1 MGVRVT
7 SSRPQS
13 LRSTWLCLAVVSLVV
28 LPDSVGAE
36 MPPDRF
42 WYVNHSCV
50 VAAANR
56 YAVTVQILEAIILV
70 ESEGDP
76 HAVSVNR
83 DGKGDRRGPL
93 SLKQAKALVAELW
106 KTGANFDVGIAQIN
120 SVHMRQYKIDP
131 AHFLDPCINI
141 QWAAFVLR
149 QKINEYQETW
159 TDTTGVAT
167 SRATAGRCT
176 GHLSGSQASDEPAGC
191 CDEYAGWAGTAF
203 ERRVCEQERSRAVCY
218 CECFART
225 VGV

>member
-1 MGVRVT
+1 MHLHRHLLRRGYGGPLGAF
-7 SSRPQS
+7 SRPKS
-13 LRSTWLCLAVVSLVV
+13 RRSTWLCLAVVCLGV

-76 HAVSVNR
+76 HAVNVNR

-93 SLKQAKALVAELW
+93 SFKQATELVAELW
-106 KTGANFDVGIAQIN
+106 KAGANFDVGIAQIN

-131 AHFLDPCINI
+131 VHFLDPCINI

-159 TDTTGVAT
+159 TAVGRYNG
-167 SRATAGRCT
+167 SRNIAGYSWKVYRA
-176 GHLSGSQASDEPAGC
+176 LERLAGI
-191 CDEYAGWAGTAF
+191 
-203 ERRVCEQERSRAVCY
+203 RR
-218 CECFART
+218 AR
-225 VGV
+225 GLLR

>member
-1 MGVRVT
+1 
-7 SSRPQS
+7 
-13 LRSTWLCLAVVSLVV
+13 
-28 LPDSVGAE
+28 

-76 HAVSVNR
+76 HAVNVNR

-93 SLKQAKALVAELW
+93 SFKQATDLVAELW
-106 KTGANFDVGIAQIN
+106 KVGANFDVGIAQIN

-131 AHFLDPCINI
+131 VHFLDPCINI

-159 TDTTGVAT
+159 TAVGRYNGSRNIAGYSWKVYRALRAPRRHQTSPWVAAM
-167 SRATAGRCT
+167 SPRGEVDGFRK
-176 GHLSGSQASDEPAGC
+176 EN
-191 CDEYAGWAGTAF
+191 
-203 ERRVCEQERSRAVCY
+203 CEQPRSRAVCHW
-218 CECFART
+218 ECVART